1 MSMSPDALQRQNA
14 IAQLFGPNGSQ
25 GSTSPFSNVNLTP
38 QQQSQIK
45 SIFQSAASGTVSPAQ
60 IHAQIESVLTS
71 TQQTTLQ
78 SDLKGLKA
86 HFGHGAKTSASSSSS
101 LDSDT
106 DAFGVPTATAAPLQ
120 TQNPFSS
127 IAAQFAALQQLLPQ
141 QLSQQQQPAL

>member
-1 MSMSPDALQRQNA
+1 MSLSPDAIQRQNA
-14 IAQLFGPNGSQ
+14 IAQLFGANGTQ
-25 GSTSPFSNVNLTP
+25 NSTSPFSNLNLTAL
-38 QQQSQIK
+38 QQSQFK
-45 SIFQSAASGTVSPAQ
+45 SIFQSAASGTISPAQ
-60 IHAQIESVLTS
+60 IHAQIDSVLTS

-86 HFGHGAKTSASSSSS
+86 HLGHGTKGSATSASS

-106 DAFGVPTATAAPLQ
+106 DAFGVPNSTTAPLP

-141 QLSQQQQPAL
+141 QLQAQQLTAL

>member
-1 MSMSPDALQRQNA
+1 MSISPDAIQRQNA
-14 IAQLFGPNGSQ
+14 IAQLFGANGSQ
-25 GSTSPFSNVNLTP
+25 SSTSPFSNLNLTA
-38 QQQSQIK
+38 QQQSQFK

-60 IHAQIESVLTS
+60 IHAQIDSVLTS

-78 SDLKGLKA
+78 SDLKSLKS
-86 HFGHGAKTSASSSSS
+86 HFGHAKGSPSSSSS

-106 DAFGVPTATAAPLQ
+106 DAFGVPNTTTTPLQ

-141 QLSQQQQPAL
+141 QLQQQQLTGL